1 MRDGRGRGARVAST
15 AMASADTARLL
26 RRGLEIFAVLSVLAV
41 LALLVYTGQWSAT
54 VNAFLRVDPWWMLAA
69 LGISSLDWFGGGVR
83 IWVLAKYVYPRT
95 PFWGMVAAG
104 GLSAWAAYLTPAQAG
119 AGPMMIYTMRRYGV
133 PMPETLTSTL
143 MDFLATIVF
152 FAIAGPLVILFGA
165 GRSLS
170 AHDIPLVNVTFY
182 DLFKATAGIWLGLGL
197 LIAFVVVFPGA
208 TRRLLHAVVTW
219 LGRHHGEKVAARVD
233 GLRAGIDRIHDCVL
247 AYFRGMGWVAMALGV
262 ITSALAHATKYLSG
276 YVALRALGLH
286 ASFFDVLVLQTTIAF
301 LLYFAPTPG
310 SSGAAEALSAAMMSI
325 YVPASFLAAYT
336 ILWRFTMSYATVI
349 FGTFVFYRLLHG
361 RLDEAVESAGA
372 GPPAA

>member
-1 MRDGRGRGARVAST
+1 
-15 AMASADTARLL
+15 MASADTARLL
-26 RRGLEIFAVLSVLAV
+26 RRGLEIFAVLSVVAV

-54 VNAFLRVDPWWMLAA
+54 VNAFLRVNPWWMLAA
-69 LGISSLDWFGGGVR
+69 LGISSLDWLGGGVR

-104 GLSAWAAYLTPAQAG
+104 GLSAWAAYLTPAQTG

-152 FAIAGPLVILFGA
+152 FAIAGPLVIVLGA

-170 AHDIPLVNVTFY
+170 AHGIPLVNITFY

-197 LIAFVVVFPGA
+197 LIAFVVMFPGL
-208 TRRLLHAVVTW
+208 TRRLFHAAVSW
-219 LGRHHGEKVAARVD
+219 LDRHHGEKVAARVEV
-233 GLRAGIDRIHDCVL
+233 LREGIDRIHECVL
-247 AYFRGMGWVAMALGV
+247 AYFSGLGWVAMALGV

-286 ASFFDVLVLQTTIAF
+286 ADFFDVLVLQTTIAF

-310 SSGAAEALSAAMMSI
+310 SSGAAEALSAAMMSV

-349 FGTFVFYRLLHG
+349 FGTFVFYRLPHG
-361 RLDEAVESAGA
+361 RLDEVVESSGA

>member
-1 MRDGRGRGARVAST
+1 
-15 AMASADTARLL
+15 
-26 RRGLEIFAVLSVLAV
+26 
-41 LALLVYTGQWSAT
+41 
-54 VNAFLRVDPWWMLAA
+54 
-69 LGISSLDWFGGGVR
+69 
-83 IWVLAKYVYPRT
+83 
-95 PFWGMVAAG
+95 
-104 GLSAWAAYLTPAQAG
+104 
-119 AGPMMIYTMRRYGV
+119 
-133 PMPETLTSTL
+133 MPETLTSTL

-152 FAIAGPLVILFGA
+152 FAIAGPLVIVLGA

-170 AHDIPLVNVTFY
+170 AHGIPLVNISFY

-197 LIAFVVVFPGA
+197 LIAFAVVFPGL
-208 TRRLLHAVVTW
+208 TRRLFHAAVSW
-219 LGRHHGEKVAARVD
+219 LDRHHGEKVAARVEV
-233 GLRAGIDRIHDCVL
+233 LREGIDRIHECVL
-247 AYFRGMGWVAMALGV
+247 AYFRGLGWVAIALGV

-286 ASFFDVLVLQTTIAF
+286 ADFFDVLILQTTIAF

-310 SSGAAEALSAAMMSI
+310 SSGAAEALSAAMMSV

-361 RLDEAVESAGA
+361 RLDEVVESSGA